1 MTKKTPK
8 KPKGHSVM
16 DTFKKILN
24 ILFLCMVAV
33 SVYACYY
40 LFQQKYAYKKFQK
53 TVTYEKKEEQ
63 TSPLNQPQTL
73 PPSGKSTKAG
83 NWLDVQLQVKD
94 TVVQVFAQICD
105 FNWLEPYKTPEQGEG
120 RGSGFFINENGDLIT
135 NYHVVAQASGVQI
148 QIPSFGHEQFDVKII
163 GVSPER
169 DIALLSLTKEA
180 KEKIIKKLGKIP
192 YLKLGDSDK
201 ILRSQE
207 VLALGYPLGQT
218 RLKSTLGIVSGR
230 ERLGIFG
237 YIQITAPL
245 NPGNSGGPTL
255 NVNGDVIG
263 INSRGIMDAQNVGYI
278 IPIDEV
284 KSALK
289 DLYKVKLLRRPTLG
303 CLFTIASSELVSYLG
318 NPGDGGW
325 FIAKVFDNTL
335 LKTVGIQ
342 ENDMLY
348 EINGYSVDMYGDL
361 NVPWS
366 EDKVNLLEVLNR
378 LKVGDNVH
386 MVVFRKGTRKVF
398 DFKLEHKY
406 LPKVRVIYPEFEPE
420 TTDYETLGGM
430 VVMQLTLNH
439 IGLLI
444 PRSPE
449 RASDLSRYGKI
460 EQQQDD
466 ALVITHILPNSQ
478 AYKAQILQA
487 GEIITEVNDTPVKT
501 LKEFR
506 TAIKKSKKTRFLTI
520 RTDDKYYCVLSVDKI
535 IQEEEQLVNRFFF
548 KKSKLA
554 NEIA

>member
-1 MTKKTPK
+1 
-8 KPKGHSVM
+8 M
-16 DTFKKILN
+16 DTFKKVLN
-24 ILFLCMVAV
+24 LLFLCMAAISIYFFYNLFEQKSAYQKYQKAV
-33 SVYACYY
+33 SID
-40 LFQQKYAYKKFQK
+40 K
-53 TVTYEKKEEQ
+53 TIKKESTQEII
-63 TSPLNQPQTL
+63 LPQTI
-73 PPSGKSTKAG
+73 SGKCSSTA
-83 NWLDVQLQVKD
+83 NWLDVQRQVKD

-120 RGSGFFINENGDLIT
+120 RGSGFFINEEGNLIT
-135 NYHVVAQASGVQI
+135 NYHVVAQASAVQI
-148 QIPSFGHEQFDVKII
+148 QIPTFGHEQFDVKII

-169 DIALLSLTKEA
+169 DIALLVLTKEA

-192 YLKLGDSDK
+192 CLKFGDSDK

-230 ERLGIFG
+230 ERLGSFG

-255 NVNGDVIG
+255 NVNGEVVG
-263 INSRGIMDAQNVGYI
+263 INSRGVMDAQNVGYI

-284 KSALK
+284 KNALQ

-303 CLFTIASSELVSYLG
+303 CLFTIASQELVSYLG
-318 NPGDGGW
+318 NPDDGGW
-325 FIAKVFDNTL
+325 FIAKVFNNTL
-335 LKTVGIQ
+335 LKSVGIQ

-348 EINGYSVDMYGDL
+348 EINGYHVDMYGDL

-378 LKVGDNVH
+378 LKVGDDIH
-386 MVVFRKGTRKVF
+386 MVVFRKGVRKIF
-398 DFKLEHKY
+398 NFKLEHKY
-406 LPKVRVIYPEFEPE
+406 LPKVRFIYPEFEPAA
-420 TTDYETLGGM
+420 TDYEIIGGI
-430 VVMQLTLNH
+430 VVMQLNLNH
-439 IGLLI
+439 VGLLI

-460 EQQQDD
+460 EQQQDP
-466 ALVITHILPNSQ
+466 AVIITHVLPNSQ

-487 GEIITEVNDTPVKT
+487 GEVITEVNDVAVKT
-501 LKEFR
+501 LEEFR
-506 TAIKKSKKTRFLTI
+506 TAVKKSKKSRFLTI

-535 IQEEEQLVNRFFF
+535 IQEEDQLANRFFF
-548 KKSKLA
+548 KKSKLLS
-554 NEIA
+554 EST